1 MRCGIFGLVCRDEQ
15 KSDGKMRKI
24 PQFIVKKLLQFKEK
38 CAILLLY
45 KNRDDE
51 SGFQGKATLKFC
63 LGTFRISPPP
73 QKGAA
78 MSDEIKN
85 PTEKKP
91 YRAIR
96 TRNAGRGI
104 ADRVREIIQ
113 PTADELGYYLWDVE
127 YVKEGAD
134 FILRVTIDSDE
145 GITIDDCEA
154 MSRAIDP
161 ILDLHDPIPDQYLL
175 EVSSPGIERELTR
188 DDHFELCVGEKVE
201 VRLFAP
207 VDGSRV
213 WVGTLGERDAEGNI
227 PVETAGVTR
236 LFPKATVSKV
246 RTVFDF

>member
-1 MRCGIFGLVCRDEQ
+1 
-15 KSDGKMRKI
+15 
-24 PQFIVKKLLQFKEK
+24 
-38 CAILLLY
+38 
-45 KNRDDE
+45 
-51 SGFQGKATLKFC
+51 
-63 LGTFRISPPP
+63 
-73 QKGAA
+73 

-85 PTEKKP
+85 PTDKKP

-96 TRNAGRGI
+96 ARNAGRGI
-104 ADRVREIIQ
+104 ADRVREIIL

-134 FILRVTIDSDE
+134 FILRVTIDRFEGDE

-161 ILDLHDPIPDQYLL
+161 ILDEHDPIPDQYLL
-175 EVSSPGIERELTR
+175 EVSSPGIERDLTR
-188 DDHFELCVGEKVE
+188 DDHFDLCVGEKVE

-213 WVGTLGERDAEGNI
+213 WVGILGERDAEGGI

-236 LFPKATVSKV
+236 LFPRESVSKV

>member
-1 MRCGIFGLVCRDEQ
+1 
-15 KSDGKMRKI
+15 
-24 PQFIVKKLLQFKEK
+24 
-38 CAILLLY
+38 
-45 KNRDDE
+45 
-51 SGFQGKATLKFC
+51 
-63 LGTFRISPPP
+63 
-73 QKGAA
+73 

-91 YRAIR
+91 YRAVR
-96 TRNAGRGI
+96 TRTAGRGI
-104 ADRVREIIQ
+104 ADRVREIIT

-161 ILDLHDPIPDQYLL
+161 VLDEHDPIPDQYLL

-188 DDHFELCVGEKVE
+188 DEHFELCVGEKVE

-213 WVGTLGERDAEGNI
+213 WVGILGQRDEEGSI
-227 PVETAGVTR
+227 PVETAGTTR
-236 LFPKATVSKV
+236 LFPRASVSKV

>member
-1 MRCGIFGLVCRDEQ
+1 
-15 KSDGKMRKI
+15 
-24 PQFIVKKLLQFKEK
+24 
-38 CAILLLY
+38 
-45 KNRDDE
+45 
-51 SGFQGKATLKFC
+51 
-63 LGTFRISPPP
+63 
-73 QKGAA
+73 
-78 MSDEIKN
+78 MSDEI
-85 PTEKKP
+85 KKP

-96 TRNAGRGI
+96 TRTAGRGI
-104 ADRVREIIQ
+104 ADKVREIIQ
-113 PTADELGYYLWDVE
+113 PTADELGYYLWNVE

-134 FILRVTIDSDE
+134 FVLRVTIDRFDTEE

-213 WVGTLGERDAEGNI
+213 WVGILGERDAEGSI

-236 LFPKATVSKV
+236 LFPKATVSKG
-246 RTVFDF
+246 RTVFDV

>member
-1 MRCGIFGLVCRDEQ
+1 
-15 KSDGKMRKI
+15 
-24 PQFIVKKLLQFKEK
+24 
-38 CAILLLY
+38 
-45 KNRDDE
+45 
-51 SGFQGKATLKFC
+51 
-63 LGTFRISPPP
+63 
-73 QKGAA
+73 
-78 MSDEIKN
+78 MSDQKN
-85 PTEKKP
+85 TPADKKP
-91 YRAIR
+91 LRAVR
-96 TRNAGRGI
+96 TRSSGRGI
-104 ADRVREIIQ
+104 ADRVREIIT

-134 FILRVTIDSDE
+134 FILRVTIDNDE

-161 ILDLHDPIPDQYLL
+161 ILDQHDPIPDQYLL

-188 DDHFELCVGEKVE
+188 DDHFDFCVGEKVE

-213 WVGTLGERDAEGNI
+213 WVGILGERDAEGGI

-236 LFPKATVSKV
+236 VFTRNSIAKI

>member
-1 MRCGIFGLVCRDEQ
+1 
-15 KSDGKMRKI
+15 
-24 PQFIVKKLLQFKEK
+24 
-38 CAILLLY
+38 
-45 KNRDDE
+45 
-51 SGFQGKATLKFC
+51 
-63 LGTFRISPPP
+63 
-73 QKGAA
+73 
-78 MSDEIKN
+78 MSDESKN

-96 TRNAGRGI
+96 TRTAGRGI
-104 ADRVREIIQ
+104 ADRVRGIIQ
-113 PTADELGYYLWDVE
+113 PIADELGYYLWDVE

-161 ILDLHDPIPDQYLL
+161 VLDQHDPIPDQYLL

-188 DDHFELCVGEKVE
+188 ADHFELCQGEKVE

-207 VDGSRV
+207 VDGSKV
-213 WVGTLGERDAEGNI
+213 WTGALVGLDDDGNVVIEVSGESRTFERSA
-227 PVETAGVTR
+227 VT
-236 LFPKATVSKV
+236 KV

>member
-1 MRCGIFGLVCRDEQ
+1 
-15 KSDGKMRKI
+15 
-24 PQFIVKKLLQFKEK
+24 
-38 CAILLLY
+38 
-45 KNRDDE
+45 
-51 SGFQGKATLKFC
+51 
-63 LGTFRISPPP
+63 
-73 QKGAA
+73 

-161 ILDLHDPIPDQYLL
+161 IQDLHDPIPAPYLL
-175 EVSSPGIERELTR
+175 EVSSPGIARELTR
-188 DDHFELCVGEKVE
+188 AAHFALCVGEKVE

-213 WVGTLGERDAEGNI
+213 WVGILGERDAEGSI

>member
-1 MRCGIFGLVCRDEQ
+1 
-15 KSDGKMRKI
+15 
-24 PQFIVKKLLQFKEK
+24 
-38 CAILLLY
+38 
-45 KNRDDE
+45 
-51 SGFQGKATLKFC
+51 
-63 LGTFRISPPP
+63 
-73 QKGAA
+73 
-78 MSDEIKN
+78 MSDEK
-85 PTEKKP
+85 KKP
-91 YRAIR
+91 FRAVR
-96 TRNAGRGI
+96 TRSAGRGI
-104 ADRVREIIQ
+104 ADRVREIIT

-145 GITIDDCEA
+145 GIGIDDCET

-161 ILDLHDPIPDQYLL
+161 ILDEHDPIPDQYLL

-188 DDHFELCVGEKVE
+188 DDHFDLCVGEKVE

-213 WVGTLGERDAEGNI
+213 WVGILGERDAEGGI

-236 LFPKATVSKV
+236 VFARSAVSKI

>member
-1 MRCGIFGLVCRDEQ
+1 
-15 KSDGKMRKI
+15 
-24 PQFIVKKLLQFKEK
+24 
-38 CAILLLY
+38 
-45 KNRDDE
+45 
-51 SGFQGKATLKFC
+51 
-63 LGTFRISPPP
+63 
-73 QKGAA
+73 
-78 MSDEIKN
+78 MSE
-85 PTEKKP
+85 EFKKP

-96 TRNAGRGI
+96 TRSAGRGI
-104 ADRVREIIQ
+104 ADKVREIIT

-134 FILRVTIDSDE
+134 FILRVTIDRFDEADE
-145 GITIDDCEA
+145 GIGIDDCEA

-161 ILDLHDPIPDQYLL
+161 ILDEHDPIPDPYLL

-188 DDHFELCVGEKVE
+188 DDHFDLCVGEKVE

-213 WVGTLGERDAEGNI
+213 WVGILGERDAEGNI

-236 LFPKATVSKV
+236 VFERAAVSKI